1 MNYLLKHPFLF
12 NFYPLTSMITLFIEF
27 LNVIIHNVPSTIF
40 YSYLNNLIDKT
51 KQTKVTPASTAIS
64 NL

>member
-12 NFYPLTSMITLFIEF
+12 NFYHLISIITLFIEF
-27 LNVIIHNVPSTIF
+27 LNVIIHKGSGTIF
-40 YSYLNNLIDKT
+40 YSYLNNLIDKA

>member
-12 NFYPLTSMITLFIEF
+12 NFYHLINIITLFIEF
-27 LNVIIHNVPSTIF
+27 LNVIIHKVPGTIF